1 VKVTEAHVQARRAQI
16 LKAALSCF
24 MVNGFQRTTMHDICR
39 EAALSPGAVY
49 GYFKGKED
57 IVEALAA
64 LSTDRNRVLF
74 APIEQAKE
82 LTPRVIAAG
91 LEKFV
96 RLLEAADAGAIRI
109 DIELVAESLHVPR
122 LLQLATTSYEG
133 MIAALSR
140 VIQKGQT
147 GGHIK
152 PTLNPETT
160 ARLIFSTI
168 QGLTVQKLLAPDLDL
183 TAYAAMLAHVI
194 EDTLSP
200 D

>member
-1 VKVTEAHVQARRAQI
+1 MKVTEAHVQARRAQI

-24 MVNGFQRTTMHDICR
+24 IVNGFQRSTMHEICR
-39 EAALSPGAVY
+39 EANLSPGAVY

-82 LTPRVIAAG
+82 VTPTVVATG

-96 RLLEAADAGAIRI
+96 RLLESADAGALRI
-109 DIELVAESLHVPR
+109 DIELMAEALHMPR
-122 LLQLATTSYEG
+122 LMQLATTSYKG
-133 MIAALSR
+133 MIEALAR
-140 VIQKGQT
+140 VIQRGQA
-147 GGHIK
+147 GGHIN
-152 PTLNPETT
+152 PSLNAEIT
-160 ARLIFSTI
+160 ARFIFSTI

-183 TAYAAMLAHVI
+183 AAYGEMLAHVI
-194 EDTLSP
+194 EETLTP
-200 D
+200 A